1 MIVAVATKAEAQTSA
16 LAVAD
21 SLYAIGEYTGVI
33 DKLEQVKDKSSKV
46 YLMLARSHSA
56 KGTLEDALANY
67 KMAATGTDQAIAM
80 TGYGKMLITKKKYK
94 EADSVFTDLI
104 LAYAK
109 NPNFY
114 YQRGRARE
122 KLRFQTENDTLALE
136 GKVFSE
142 ATKAYLDDFKKTIA
156 LDSTHQKAL
165 AELASYHLKRKDYEQ
180 VEKLCKKALQSY
192 PENVEVINL
201 LAQNYFYKGW
211 NKEAEDW
218 FEKLIALGT
227 ETQFI
232 YEKLGMSYYK
242 DHYYDKAI
250 DAYNKALQYSEEDWH
265 LHGILAKLY
274 NFTRDFE
281 KAESHGKMAL
291 FFKDLPLD
299 EDYYTLANT
308 YRIHKKW
315 LLAMEYINK
324 ALAENPDL
332 EAAVYGKAVIAD
344 NYYEDKEAVLKLYE
358 SYVERFDKPYGMPR
372 LAKERISQLK
382 TEIFMSDDKDESN

>member
-1 MIVAVATKAEAQTSA
+1 MFKYFYLFLIVAVATKAEAQTSA

-291 FFKDLPLD
+291 FLK
-299 EDYYTLANT
+299 T
-308 YRIHKKW
+308 YRWMKIITPLQIRTASIKNGCSPWNISTRHSPKILTWKQQSMARRSLQITTTRTKKPCSSYMK
-315 LLAMEYINK
+315 AMWSDLINRM
-324 ALAENPDL
+324 ACLDL
-332 EAAVYGKAVIAD
+332 QKSASPSSR
-344 NYYEDKEAVLKLYE
+344 LK
-358 SYVERFDKPYGMPR
+358 S
-372 LAKERISQLK
+372 S
-382 TEIFMSDDKDESN
+382 